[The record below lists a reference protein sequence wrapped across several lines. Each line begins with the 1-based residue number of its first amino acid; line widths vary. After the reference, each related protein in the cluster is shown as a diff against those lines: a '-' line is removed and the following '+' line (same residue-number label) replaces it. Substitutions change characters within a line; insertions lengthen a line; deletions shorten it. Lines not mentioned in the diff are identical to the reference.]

1 MNYVQYGKSTKSKK
15 KKPQSSAGASGQG
28 AGGHKTRANGHRG
41 SRPSGKFNKRPPLL
55 PDTCYRCGKGRHQK
69 AQDCKAVDATCRGC
83 GKKGHYEKVCL
94 QGKHSAHSLETP
106 QANSA
111 GTGASEPLYFNDE
124 GQPVY
129 TYMVSVPH
137 VNKHLIK
144 FPVALEPTT
153 LKGNNADSPQSTV
166 LLKADTG
173 ADINLM
179 NRKTFDQLFGDSRVL
194 KPTPIK
200 MENYGNTAVKVLGM
214 FHAFLRWKDKV
225 YRQLFYMTD
234 CDRSPNLLSRD
245 ACYILGVLKPCY
257 TMEKTTTRKTTPTVN
272 ACTKGDVV
280 AKSFHHQKMN
290 GSEEKL
296 SNDSNKHSILQSQL
310 QDHPLTKQDILDVY
324 SDVFTGIGK
333 FPGMP
338 YKFQPKE
345 NAKPMRH
352 APRKVPIHLQDTF
365 HKEIRNLE
373 KLGIIEETKD
383 VIEWVNS
390 FVIVEKKTPVDS
402 SKSPTISSSQGH
414 SKDRKLRICLN
425 PRDLNEA
432 LEREP
437 YYTRS
442 IEEIMAKFHG
452 MTRFTI
458 ADFNKGYWMVELDPE
473 SRKYTTMA
481 LDIGRFQ
488 WTRLPMG
495 PIVAQDIFQRKLDG
509 AFLDIPGV
517 TGIADDMVIYG
528 RTNLEHDR
536 HLVNFLNI
544 CRKNTLMLNPDKM
557 QFRPPQVSFFG
568 HQWSAKGLSPDPK
581 KIAAVKRMDL
591 PRDVDTMRSFLG
603 LVNYL
608 NRFSLHLAE
617 ISAPLREICRQDVE
631 SELTKSVQVAF
642 SKTKE
647 ESSKNVTLPYFNP
660 KSETT
665 LQTNASKKGLGAVI
679 LQNSKPV
686 MFASRA
692 LTGAEKNYQNLE
704 RECLAMIWGME
715 KFHYFLYGKQFTLE
729 TYQKPLVSI
738 YKKHMVEISPRIQ
751 RLVVRSFPY
760 QPFEVQYRRGK
771 EIPLADTL
779 SRVTPIPAEE
789 DGIQLPIVAVNLITS
804 NIPVSSSE
812 IDLIHGE
819 TAKEPTL
826 NLLRQYIHM
835 GWPVDRRMLPC
846 EIHTFWNYR
855 EDLSMENGLITKGA
869 RLIIPSTLRRKVL
882 EQIHEGHLGVEKCM
896 LKARDS
902 VFWPGISNDI
912 RETVEKCGICQASSK
927 AAKPIGNVSD
937 VPPHAWHTLGTDLFY
952 WNNIDYLVIRDYF
965 SKYLIIGR
973 LPNSSSH
980 TMIKELGLVFTEL
993 GRPFVLRSDN
1003 GPCYSS
1009 REFHNF
1015 LSFYQVD
1022 HITSSPH
1029 HPQSNGF
1036 AEALVG
1042 ITKKLME
1049 KSVKEGKPWNY
1060 GLLQYRT
1067 TPVSSTLLSPLE
1079 MLTGRKPHS
1088 NLPQIPSSIGHNIDT
1103 SRI

>member
-1 MNYVQYGKSTKSKK
+1 MRLVTQAGYEGDAKDKVLRDNIISGLTSDKIRAKIVKEGHEVTLNQVMEIARLEVSTQHHLERMQETAKVNYIQYGKSTKSKK

-28 AGGHKTRANGHRG
+28 AGGHKTGAGSHRG

-83 GKKGHYEKVCL
+83 GKKGHNEKVCL
-94 QGKHSAHSLETP
+94 QGRCSAHSLETP

-111 GTGASEPLYFNDE
+111 GASEPLYFNDE

-137 VNKHLIK
+137 ANMNKHLIK
-144 FPVALEPTT
+144 FPVALEPTS
-153 LKGNNADSPQSTV
+153 LRSKGNNVNSPQSTPSTV

-179 NRKTFDQLFGDSRVL
+179 NSKTFNQLFWEAKEVL

-214 FHAFLRWKDKV
+214 FHAFLRWKDRV
-225 YRQLFYMTD
+225 YRQLFYVTD

-257 TMEKTTTRKTTPTVN
+257 TVEKTTSKKTTPTVN
-272 ACTKGDVV
+272 AYTKGDVA

-338 YKFQPKE
+338 YKFQLKE

-352 APRKVPIHLQDTF
+352 APRKVPIHLQDAF
-365 HKEIRNLE
+365 HKEIRNF
-373 KLGIIEETKD
+373 KQLGILEETKD
-383 VIEWVNS
+383 VTEWVNS
-390 FVIVEKKTPVDS
+390 FVIVEKKVPVNS
-402 SKSPTISSSQGH
+402 CKIPTNSNSSQGH
-414 SKDRKLRICLN
+414 SKKLRICLD

-437 YYTRS
+437 YYTQS

-481 LDIGRFQ
+481 FDIGRFQ

-495 PIVAQDIFQRKLDG
+495 SVVVQDIFQRKLDG
-509 AFLDIPGV
+509 SFLDVPGV

-528 RTNLEHDR
+528 RSNLEHDR
-536 HLVNFLNI
+536 HLVNFLDI
-544 CRKNTLMLNPDKM
+544 CRKNTLTLNPDKM
-557 QFRPPQVSFFG
+557 QFRLPQVSFFG

-581 KIAAVKRMDL
+581 KISAVKRMDL

-631 SELTKSVQVAF
+631 FELTESVHVAF

-647 ESSKNVTLPYFNP
+647 EISKNVTLPYFN
-660 KSETT
+660 
-665 LQTNASKKGLGAVI
+665 
-679 LQNSKPV
+679 
-686 MFASRA
+686 
-692 LTGAEKNYQNLE
+692 
-704 RECLAMIWGME
+704 
-715 KFHYFLYGKQFTLE
+715 
-729 TYQKPLVSI
+729 
-738 YKKHMVEISPRIQ
+738 
-751 RLVVRSFPY
+751 
-760 QPFEVQYRRGK
+760 
-771 EIPLADTL
+771 
-779 SRVTPIPAEE
+779 
-789 DGIQLPIVAVNLITS
+789 
-804 NIPVSSSE
+804 
-812 IDLIHGE
+812 
-819 TAKEPTL
+819 
-826 NLLRQYIHM
+826 
-835 GWPVDRRMLPC
+835 
-846 EIHTFWNYR
+846 
-855 EDLSMENGLITKGA
+855 
-869 RLIIPSTLRRKVL
+869 
-882 EQIHEGHLGVEKCM
+882 
-896 LKARDS
+896 
-902 VFWPGISNDI
+902 
-912 RETVEKCGICQASSK
+912 
-927 AAKPIGNVSD
+927 
-937 VPPHAWHTLGTDLFY
+937 
-952 WNNIDYLVIRDYF
+952 
-965 SKYLIIGR
+965 
-973 LPNSSSH
+973 
-980 TMIKELGLVFTEL
+980 
-993 GRPFVLRSDN
+993 
-1003 GPCYSS
+1003 
-1009 REFHNF
+1009 
-1015 LSFYQVD
+1015 
-1022 HITSSPH
+1022 
-1029 HPQSNGF
+1029 
-1036 AEALVG
+1036 
-1042 ITKKLME
+1042 
-1049 KSVKEGKPWNY
+1049 
-1060 GLLQYRT
+1060 
-1067 TPVSSTLLSPLE
+1067 
-1079 MLTGRKPHS
+1079 
-1088 NLPQIPSSIGHNIDT
+1088 
-1103 SRI
+1103 